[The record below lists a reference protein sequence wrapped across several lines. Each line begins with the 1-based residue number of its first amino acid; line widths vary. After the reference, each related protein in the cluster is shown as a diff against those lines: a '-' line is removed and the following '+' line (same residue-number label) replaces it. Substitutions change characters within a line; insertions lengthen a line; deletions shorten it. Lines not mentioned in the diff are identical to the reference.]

1 MNDFRW
7 VSKKIALKSAYENHY
22 IDIKVKFKDL
32 AWTVQVKA
40 EANLFNMK
48 FTLWP
53 AHLSYLPRG

>member
-48 FTLWP
+48 FTL
-53 AHLSYLPRG
+53 